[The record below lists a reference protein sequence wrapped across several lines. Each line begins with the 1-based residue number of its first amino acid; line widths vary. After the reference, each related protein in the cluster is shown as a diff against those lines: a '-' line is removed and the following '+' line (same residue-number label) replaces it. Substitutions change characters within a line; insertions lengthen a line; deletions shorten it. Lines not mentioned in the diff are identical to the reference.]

1 MTLNKANLITIK
13 DPKSPISESYRT
25 LRTNIQF
32 SSFDKKID
40 TVFVTSA
47 TPGEGKS
54 TTSSNLA
61 AVMAQNGCKTILVD
75 CDLRKPSV
83 HKKFGISNLKG
94 LTDLLIQSGKIEN
107 IIQKSDLEN
116 LHILTS
122 GSKPPNPSEL
132 LSSNKMR
139 EFIKMCKNYYDFVVL
154 DTPPVGVV
162 TDAQLISQYCD
173 GAVLVVASGEAERE
187 TVKKSA
193 ELIKKV
199 GGKILG
205 VVLNKVDTKTQR
217 GYHYYDYYD
226 DVEHSGSKRKK
237 R

>member
-13 DPKSPISESYRT
+13 NPKSPISESYRT

-54 TTSSNLA
+54 TTASNLA

-75 CDLRKPSV
+75 CDLRKPSI

-94 LTDLLIQSGKIEN
+94 LTDLLIQNGKIEN
-107 IIQKSDLEN
+107 IIQKSSVEN
-116 LHILTS
+116 LHVLTS

-139 EFIKMCKNYYDFVVL
+139 EFIKMCKNYYDFIVL

-173 GAVLVVASGEAERE
+173 GGVLVVASGEAERE
-187 TVKKSA
+187 AVKKST

-205 VVLNKVDTKTQR
+205 AVLNKVDTKTQR

-226 DVEHSGSKRKK
+226 DVEHSSSKRKK